1 MTNKGSIKSSEELM
15 AVLEAYSEA
24 TERLQ
29 KSHGK
34 LHEQVASLSA
44 ELEQK
49 NKLLERK
56 TRLEVLGEMAAGVA
70 HEIRNPLGGILL
82 YAGLLE
88 RDLAGSPEALR
99 LIRSIMSGV
108 RSLNTTV
115 ADLLSFT
122 RGFEA
127 TIHVCSLSR
136 VIESTLTDAI
146 GELARTDVV
155 VNREYANPD
164 IEVMVDPELL
174 RRAILNLVL
183 NAIQA
188 MGKRGTL
195 SMRNGM
201 TGDVEEGAWWIE
213 VSDTGPGVNSEIMDR
228 LFEPYVTDKPGGTGL
243 GLAIVQKI
251 AESHGGMAS
260 VSNLGDG
267 GACFR
272 LEFPSGGRR
281 MVTTGSKQTTT
292 R

>member
-201 TGDVEEGAWWIE
+201 TSDVEEGAWWIE

-260 VSNLGDG
+260 VCNLGNG

-281 MVTTGSKQTTT
+281 MVTTGFKQTTT